1 MFSRRRTKVGFTL
14 VELLIVI
21 GVSAIVL
28 GALGTL
34 YAYTASQLG
43 DATAELA
50 ATDQATSAFGD
61 VEASI
66 RNAVLCETKTLNGI
80 TALRCKMPAVEV
92 DLNGDGIADSYA
104 PNSLDKNGLEKYGL
118 GKRVWYY
125 PSDSTG
131 TFGAVGTTL
140 WRAVVADDK
149 NPVAANLD
157 LAWTFLYGRV
167 ASPRFPLVSAF
178 SVTVDA
184 ANRLV
189 TVNLTAESADYAER
203 RPAATDSVA
212 RRRDLRI
219 LSQVCWRNWRT

>member
-28 GALGTL
+28 GGLGTL

-50 ATDQATSAFGD
+50 ATDQATRALGEIEWS
-61 VEASI
+61 VQ
-66 RNAVLCETKTLNGI
+66 NAVLCETKTLNGV
-80 TALRCKMPAVEV
+80 TALRCKMPAVEI

-104 PNSLDKNGLEKYGL
+104 PNSLDKKGLEKYGL

-140 WRAVVADDK
+140 WRAVVAGDG
-149 NPVAANLD
+149 NPASADRD
-157 LAWTFLYGRV
+157 LLWTFLYGRIT
-167 ASPRFPLVSAF
+167 SPRFPLVSAF

-189 TVNLTAESADYAER
+189 TVNLASESADYAER

-212 RRRDLRI
+212 RKRDLRI
-219 LSQVCWRNWRT
+219 VSQVCWRNWRT